1 MPDQTATVRRY
12 FYDFEF
18 IDDGRTIDPISI
30 GVVHENGDGYY
41 AVFAETDMGRVK
53 AHPWLARNV
62 LPHLP
67 LNNRGAVAKYLATE
81 GHARADLLGPVD
93 LDRTD
98 DLVRPR
104 WRIAQEV
111 RAILLDDLPEGH
123 TLELVGD
130 YCAYDHVALAQLYGP
145 MVELPDGF
153 PMFTRDIQDYARHL
167 GVEDAYLP
175 QQDAGAAHDAHAD
188 ALNIRERWRF
198 LRGIEYSRARATK
211 LA

>member
-1 MPDQTATVRRY
+1 MPDQPDTVHRY

-18 IDDGRTIDPISI
+18 IDDGRTIDPISV

-41 AVFAETDMGRVK
+41 AVFAETDMDRVK

-67 LNNRGAVAKYLATE
+67 LNGRGAVTKYLATE

-111 RAILLDDLPEGH
+111 RAILLDYLPEGH

-130 YCAYDHVALAQLYGP
+130 YAAYDHVVLAQLYGP
-145 MVELPDGF
+145 MNDLPPGI

-167 GVEDAYLP
+167 GVEGEYLP
-175 QQDAGAAHDAHAD
+175 EPADGTAHDAFAD
-188 ALNIRERWRF
+188 ARNIRERWLF
-198 LRGIEYSRARATK
+198 LRAIEHTRARTAEQP
-211 LA
+211 